1 MTNRPVPETKGRQPV
16 AVLTTEGRSG
26 HLLTSV
32 IVRRRAQP
40 RYFPYRPF
48 LTAGRFTAESRP
60 GDEIEDYLSLGGL
73 PRVVRTL
80 WPTFLNPESDV
91 CWEVSSNQGISDS
104 PRLKLRLPKIN
115 QTQM

>member
-1 MTNRPVPETKGRQPV
+1 MKFKTQLPSYSRAMPR
-16 AVLTTEGRSG
+16 LRSVG
-26 HLLTSV
+26 FWSV
-32 IVRRRAQP
+32 IVRRRAHP